1 MKEQRFQQILDILDT
16 QKFASVEMLSK
27 TLFVS
32 MPTVRRDL
40 SELQEM
46 GLIARSHGGA
56 LLKDSDFIGSPIA
69 FRNGINT
76 SEKQLLSI
84 EASKLLHDNCTIF
97 LDESST
103 TFNIIREI
111 PKYQNIRVVTNS
123 LPALLELY
131 KYHIPCYCLGGEFV
145 ENTMS
150 YVGSMTEEMVARIG
164 IDIMFF
170 SSSALSARGLIAD
183 YSDTSTSLRRK
194 VCEQTNTIVFLCD
207 KSKFGK
213 NGSYVLMPVSKVDY
227 FITNGNFPY
236 EINFGSAK
244 IIKI

>member
-76 SEKQLLSI
+76 
-84 EASKLLHDNCTIF
+84 
-97 LDESST
+97 
-103 TFNIIREI
+103 
-111 PKYQNIRVVTNS
+111 
-123 LPALLELY
+123 
-131 KYHIPCYCLGGEFV
+131 
-145 ENTMS
+145 
-150 YVGSMTEEMVARIG
+150 
-164 IDIMFF
+164 
-170 SSSALSARGLIAD
+170 
-183 YSDTSTSLRRK
+183 
-194 VCEQTNTIVFLCD
+194 
-207 KSKFGK
+207 
-213 NGSYVLMPVSKVDY
+213 
-227 FITNGNFPY
+227 
-236 EINFGSAK
+236 
-244 IIKI
+244 